1 VAQARP
7 EALPPESRPV
17 GQLVAE
23 TIRLYGRLF
32 WRALPLGLSLAIVSQ
47 LGIGRSIAAQVVSGI
62 VAGSLLLTAAYV
74 AACVLASEAEPGRR
88 RLATAFLAGVLAF
101 APFPLLTLVFV
112 LPGLAWLALVG
123 LVVPVVV
130 IEGAGLVAAFRRAV
144 ALARV
149 DYVHALG
156 SIATLGILYYLTR
169 TLLTSLLR
177 DTGDQTQRIAL
188 FLADL
193 VLSPMLFLGAVLLYF
208 DQAARLE
215 SRSRSPRRKES

>member
-74 AACVLASEAEPGRR
+74 AACVLASKAEPDRR
-88 RLATAFLAGVLAF
+88 RLATAFLAGALAF

-130 IEGAGLVAAFRRAV
+130 IEGAGLVAAFKRAV

>member
-23 TIRLYGRLF
+23 TIRLYGRHF
-32 WRALPLGLSLAIVSQ
+32 WRALPLGLSLAVVSQ
-47 LGIGRSIAAQVVSGI
+47 LGIGRSVTAQVVIGI

-74 AACVLASEAEPGRR
+74 AATVLASEAEPDRR
-88 RLATAFLAGVLAF
+88 RLATAFLAGAIAF

-130 IEGAGLVAAFRRAV
+130 IEGAGLVAAFKRAV

-156 SIATLGILYYLTR
+156 SIATLGILYYITR
-169 TLLTSLLR
+169 ILLTNLLR

-215 SRSRSPRRKES
+215 SRSPRRKES

>member
-32 WRALPLGLSLAIVSQ
+32 WRALPLGLSLAVVSQ
-47 LGIGRSIAAQVVSGI
+47 LGIGRSVAAQVVSGI

-123 LVVPVVV
+123 LAVPVVV